1 MSRPGHG
8 DRGFTLIELLI
19 GLAIVGALLA
29 IAFGGLRVALAS
41 WRQGEDRAEAHQ
53 HVRSVALT
61 LARAISATYPYRA
74 SRSLAPE
81 PVVLFAGTE
90 RQLEFVTQAAPFP
103 GGVPIAF
110 TAVVFAFDDGDE
122 PALVVRQRALP
133 NREPFA
139 EATVVYRDPTVTAL
153 RFAYLDDAGWQDT
166 WDGAETKATPRA
178 VEITVA
184 TTLNGRVEELPPLT
198 AREFDRRRMSFRWH
212 GAPRPVLPHG
222 LSSSAFRWTS
232 AVDPLRGCP

>member
-74 SRSLAPE
+74 SRSLAPA

-90 RQLEFVTQAAPFP
+90 RQVEFVTQAAPFP

-122 PALVVRQRALP
+122 PGLVVRQRPLP

-198 AREFDRRRMSFRWH
+198 VSLRT
-212 GAPRPVLPHG
+212 APPQ
-222 LSSSAFRWTS
+222 
-232 AVDPLRGCP
+232 